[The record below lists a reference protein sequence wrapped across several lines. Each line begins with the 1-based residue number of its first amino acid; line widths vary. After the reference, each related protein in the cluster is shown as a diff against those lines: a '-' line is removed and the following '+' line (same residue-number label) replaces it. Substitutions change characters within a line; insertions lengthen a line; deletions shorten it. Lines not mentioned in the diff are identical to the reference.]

1 MTEEFLYGC
10 GVIPRGANRLVTM
23 SDSTDLNDSES
34 IATSK
39 SVYTTQK
46 KNETDLQSL
55 ETQLTNQIDNL
66 DTSLQSKITQL
77 TNTITSLSQQL
88 TALQTAVS
96 NIREGLPIGHIFFS
110 MTVPTGCLVCEGQT
124 VSRSEYPE
132 LYSYLNT
139 NELLITDTEWNEIAD
154 STYTYC
160 HKFSTG
166 DGTTTFRLPK
176 FASFIEL
183 NSNAEAGTF
192 YSAGLPNI
200 GPVKTGTACD
210 DHNVQNGN
218 SPFYVNGNGYECTD
232 GNNGTYVMWFDASR
246 FNSIYGNSTT
256 VQPEA
261 MVWLA
266 CIQAK

>member
-1 MTEEFLYGC
+1 MIQSLLLLQNQCTL
-10 GVIPRGANRLVTM
+10 P
-23 SDSTDLNDSES
+23 
-34 IATSK
+34 
-39 SVYTTQK
+39 K

-77 TNTITSLSQQL
+77 TNTVTSHSQQL
-88 TALQTAVS
+88 TALQTTVS

-124 VSRSEYPE
+124 VSRGEYPE

-139 NELLITDTEWNEIAD
+139 NGLLITDTEWNEIAD

-160 HKFSTG
+160 HKFSSG
-166 DGTTTFRLPK
+166 DGSTTFRLPK

-192 YSAGLPNI
+192 YPAGLPNI
-200 GPVKTGTACD
+200 TGYIGCPAEMRTPTGAFYTTGTGVTQGHEWSVDSA
-210 DHNVQNGN
+210 GI
-218 SPFYVNGNGYECTD
+218 
-232 GNNGTYVMWFDASR
+232 DASR
-246 FNSIYGNSTT
+246 SNPIYGNSTT

-266 CIQAK
+266 VIQAK

>member
-1 MTEEFLYGC
+1 MIRNLLLLQNQCT
-10 GVIPRGANRLVTM
+10 IP
-23 SDSTDLNDSES
+23 
-34 IATSK
+34 
-39 SVYTTQK
+39 K

-55 ETQLTNQIDNL
+55 KTQLTNQIDSL
-66 DTSLQSKITQL
+66 DTSLQQQITQL
-77 TNTITSLSQQL
+77 TNTVTSLSSQL
-88 TALQTAVS
+88 TALQTTVS

-132 LYSYLNT
+132 LYNYLNT
-139 NELLITDTEWNEIAD
+139 NGLLITDTEWNEIAD

-160 HKFSTG
+160 HKFSSG
-166 DGTTTFRLPK
+166 DGSATFRLPK

-192 YSAGLPNI
+192 YPAGLPN
-200 GPVKTGTACD
+200 VTGEANIKSPWTPA
-210 DHNVQNGN
+210 NENGALKLTTSWAN
-218 SPFYVNGNGYECTD
+218 FVGGQSSQDRGNILY
-232 GNNGTYVMWFDASR
+232 FDASR
-246 FNSIYGNSTT
+246 SNSIYGNSTT

-266 CIQAK
+266 VIQAK

>member
-1 MTEEFLYGC
+1 MIQSLLLLQNQCTL
-10 GVIPRGANRLVTM
+10 P
-23 SDSTDLNDSES
+23 
-34 IATSK
+34 K
-39 SVYTTQK
+39 K

-55 ETQLTNQIDNL
+55 ETQLINQIDNL
-66 DTSLQSKITQL
+66 DASLQSKITQL
-77 TNTITSLSQQL
+77 TNTVTSLSQQL
-88 TALQTAVS
+88 TALQTTVS

-132 LYSYLNT
+132 LYSYLNA
-139 NELLITDTEWNEIAD
+139 NGLLITDTEWNEIAD

-160 HKFSTG
+160 HKFSSG
-166 DGTTTFRLPK
+166 DGSTTFRLPK

-210 DHNVQNGN
+210 DYNVQNGN
-218 SPFYVNGNGYECTD
+218 SPFYVNGSGYECRN
-232 GNNGTYVMWFDASR
+232 GEHGTYVMWFDASR

-266 CIQAK
+266 VIQAK